1 MHRLV
6 AEDAGG
12 GLGEIA
18 VAEQRNRTKIGADRA
33 QVEEPRSAAC
43 GLTECG

>member
-1 MHRLV
+1 VHRLV

-33 QVEEPRSAAC
+33 QVEDREAQHA
-43 GLTECG
+43 G